1 MNINGNP
8 YGGYYVTQG
17 GDRFWVPFLL
27 GGLGGA
33 AVVGLSRPR
42 PVYVNQPAPA
52 PYPYPPRPPYA
63 PYGGGSYGYSGYNYY
78 Y

>member
-1 MNINGNP
+1 MNK
-8 YGGYYVTQG
+8 YDYYLVRD
-17 GDRFWVPFLL
+17 GDRYFWVPFLL

-42 PVYVNQPAPA
+42 PVYVNPAYPSYPPR
-52 PYPYPPRPPYA
+52 PYPYPYSQ
-63 PYGGGSYGYSGYNYY
+63 GGYGYSNSGYNYY

>member
-1 MNINGNP
+1 MKNKFDN
-8 YGGYYVTQG
+8 YYLYKD
-17 GDRFWVPFLL
+17 GDRFFWAPFLL

-42 PVYVNQPAPA
+42 PVFVNPQPSYYPF
-52 PYPYPPRPPYA
+52 PYPNYR
-63 PYGGGSYGYSGYNYY
+63 PYGYGYSNYNYY

>member
-1 MNINGNP
+1 MKNYND
-8 YGGYYVTQG
+8 YYLVRD
-17 GDRFWVPFLL
+17 GDRYFWVPFLL

-42 PVYVNQPAPA
+42 PVYVNPSYPSY
-52 PYPYPPRPPYA
+52 PPYPPRPY
-63 PYGGGSYGYSGYNYY
+63 PYGPGGSGYSSSGYNYY

>member
-1 MNINGNP
+1 MRS
-8 YGGYYVTQG
+8 YYDYYPVQTQS

-42 PVYVNQPAPA
+42 PVYVTGGYPSYA
-52 PYPYPPRPPYA
+52 PYPPYPPRPYPYQ
-63 PYGGGSYGYSGYNYY
+63 GGGYGYSNYNYY

>member
-1 MNINGNP
+1 MKNYND
-8 YGGYYVTQG
+8 YYLVRD
-17 GDRFWVPFLL
+17 GDRYFWVPFLL

-42 PVYVNQPAPA
+42 PVYVNPSYPSY
-52 PYPYPPRPPYA
+52 PSYPPYPPRPY
-63 PYGGGSYGYSGYNYY
+63 PYGPGGSGYSNSGYNYY

>member
-1 MNINGNP
+1 MKNN
-8 YGGYYVTQG
+8 YDYYLVRND
-17 GDRFWVPFLL
+17 DRFWVPFLL

-42 PVYVNQPAPA
+42 PVYVNGAPNYG
-52 PYPYPPRPPYA
+52 YPYPPRPYPY
-63 PYGGGSYGYSGYNYY
+63 YGGGYGYSNYNYY

>member
-1 MNINGNP
+1 MYKGN
-8 YGGYYVTQG
+8 YDYYMVRDG
-17 GDRFWVPFLL
+17 ERVFWVPFLL

-42 PVYVNQPAPA
+42 PVFVNNPTPNYPPQ
-52 PYPYPPRPPYA
+52 PYPPRPPYG
-63 PYGGGSYGYSGYNYY
+63 PYGGGGYGYSNYNYY

>member
-1 MNINGNP
+1 MNRGE
-8 YGGYYVTQG
+8 
-17 GDRFWVPFLL
+17 DRVFWVPFLL

-42 PVYVNQPAPA
+42 PVYVNPPQGG
-52 PYPYPPRPPYA
+52 YPPMYYPPRPPYS
-63 PYGGGSYGYSGYNYY
+63 GGYSYGNYNYY

>member
-1 MNINGNP
+1 MKTNYND
-8 YGGYYVTQG
+8 YYLYRN
-17 GDRFWVPFLL
+17 GDRFFWAPFLL

-42 PVYVNQPAPA
+42 PVFVNQVPNYGYG
-52 PYPYPPRPPYA
+52 YPYYPAYR
-63 PYGGGSYGYSGYNYY
+63 PYGYGYSNYNYY

>member
-1 MNINGNP
+1 MNKYND
-8 YGGYYVTQG
+8 YYVVMPN
-17 GDRFWVPFLL
+17 GDRFIVPFLL

-42 PVYVNQPAPA
+42 PVYVNPAYPSYGPGYYPRPYPA
-52 PYPYPPRPPYA
+52 PYQ
-63 PYGGGSYGYSGYNYY
+63 GGGYGYSNYNYY

>member
-1 MNINGNP
+1 MNK
-8 YGGYYVTQG
+8 YDYYLVRD
-17 GDRFWVPFLL
+17 GDRFFWVPFLL

-42 PVYVNQPAPA
+42 PVYVNSPGYA
-52 PYPYPPRPPYA
+52 PYPPRPPY
-63 PYGGGSYGYSGYNYY
+63 YGPGGYGYSSSGYY

>member
-1 MNINGNP
+1 MKNT
-8 YGGYYVTQG
+8 YGDYYLVRS
-17 GDRFWVPFLL
+17 GDRVFWVPFLL

-42 PVYVNQPAPA
+42 PVYVNQP
-52 PYPYPPRPPYA
+52 YPTYPPYYRPPYG
-63 PYGGGSYGYSGYNYY
+63 PYQGGYGYSNAGYNYY

>member
-1 MNINGNP
+1 MQSN
-8 YGGYYVTQG
+8 YGYYVSQD

-42 PVYVNQPAPA
+42 PVYVNQPPYYGPSYPPR
-52 PYPYPPRPPYA
+52 PYPYPYQ
-63 PYGGGSYGYSGYNYY
+63 GGGYGYSNYNYY

>member
-1 MNINGNP
+1 MKEYQN
-8 YGGYYVTQG
+8 YYLVRS
-17 GDRFWVPFLL
+17 GDRVFWVPFLL

-42 PVYVNQPAPA
+42 PVYVNSVPNYGYQGGPYQ
-52 PYPYPPRPPYA
+52 YPYS
-63 PYGGGSYGYSGYNYY
+63 GGYGYANSNYNYY

>member
-1 MNINGNP
+1 MYNNKD
-8 YGGYYVTQG
+8 YYLVRN
-17 GDRFWVPFLL
+17 GDRVFWVPFLL

-42 PVYVNQPAPA
+42 PVYVNPAQNYGPQM
-52 PYPYPPRPPYA
+52 YPPYR
-63 PYGGGSYGYSGYNYY
+63 PYGNGYGYSNYNYY

>member
-1 MNINGNP
+1 MYNGNYNYHMMP
-8 YGGYYVTQG
+8 GQMGPDQ
-17 GDRFWVPFLL
+17 DRFLVPFLL

-42 PVYVNQPAPA
+42 PVYVNPQPYYGPA
-52 PYPYPPRPPYA
+52 YPPRPY
-63 PYGGGSYGYSGYNYY
+63 PYGGGYGYSNYNYY

>member
-1 MNINGNP
+1 MKNYND
-8 YGGYYVTQG
+8 YYLVRD
-17 GDRFWVPFLL
+17 GDRYFWVPFLL

-42 PVYVNQPAPA
+42 PVYVNPSYPSY
-52 PYPYPPRPPYA
+52 PPYPPRPY
-63 PYGGGSYGYSGYNYY
+63 PYGPGGSGYSNSGYNYY